1 VIPPDDAFI
10 HRPLNIPQLLPVH
23 ASMNISPYAL
33 LRVILATSGLAAL
46 PSCEG
51 VPGEYGPNYGGYDD
65 GPGYSSYQSS
75 PTYYGS
81 GTGYY
86 GGGYSRPYY
95 GSSYY
100 GGRYYNDRDH
110 DHDHDDH
117 RSSNNDRNKSSSSSH
132 KSSSDDDIRL
142 VKVRDG
148 TRGDVPEGYH
158 SKEWYQKRG
167 ISLSKNVY
175 ETRDGDRRGYSG
187 SPSKSSSSSNKSS
200 SNKSNS
206 EKSSSNKS
214 DSSNSSGRKKG

>member
-1 VIPPDDAFI
+1 
-10 HRPLNIPQLLPVH
+10 
-23 ASMNISPYAL
+23 MNISPYAL

-100 GGRYYNDRDH
+100 GGRYYDNRNH
-110 DHDHDDH
+110 DHEDHERH
-117 RSSNNDRNKSSSSSH
+117 SSDNDRNKSSNSSH

-175 ETRDGDRRGYSG
+175 ETREGDRRGYSG

>member
-100 GGRYYNDRDH
+100 GGRYYDNRNH
-110 DHDHDDH
+110 DHEDHERH
-117 RSSNNDRNKSSSSSH
+117 SSDNDRNKSSNSSH

-175 ETRDGDRRGYSG
+175 ETREGDRRGYSG
-187 SPSKSSSSSNKSS
+187 SPSKSSSNSNKSS
-200 SNKSNS
+200 SNKSSS

>member
-100 GGRYYNDRDH
+100 GGRYYDNRNH
-110 DHDHDDH
+110 DHEDHERH
-117 RSSNNDRNKSSSSSH
+117 SSDNDRNKSSNSSH

-175 ETRDGDRRGYSG
+175 ETREGDRRGYSG

-214 DSSNSSGRKKG
+214 DSSNSSGRNKG

>member
-33 LRVILATSGLAAL
+33 LRVILATCGLAAL

-100 GGRYYNDRDH
+100 GGRYYDNRNH
-110 DHDHDDH
+110 DHEDHERH
-117 RSSNNDRNKSSSSSH
+117 SSDNDRNKSSNSSH

-175 ETRDGDRRGYSG
+175 ETREGDRRGYSG

-214 DSSNSSGRKKG
+214 DSSNSSGRNKG

>member
-1 VIPPDDAFI
+1 MIPPDDAFI

-100 GGRYYNDRDH
+100 GGRYYDNRNH
-110 DHDHDDH
+110 DHEDHERH
-117 RSSNNDRNKSSSSSH
+117 SSDNDRNKSSNSSH

-175 ETRDGDRRGYSG
+175 ETREGDRRGYSG

-214 DSSNSSGRKKG
+214 DSSNSSGRNKG

>member
-1 VIPPDDAFI
+1 
-10 HRPLNIPQLLPVH
+10 
-23 ASMNISPYAL
+23 MNISPYAL

-100 GGRYYNDRDH
+100 GGRYYDNRNH
-110 DHDHDDH
+110 DHEDHERH
-117 RSSNNDRNKSSSSSH
+117 SSDNDRNKSSNSSH

-175 ETRDGDRRGYSG
+175 ETREGDRRGYSG

-214 DSSNSSGRKKG
+214 DSSNSSGRNKG